1 MYRALRPKYVIP
13 VHGEERMSAHAGLA
27 TDAGLGAARV
37 TNGDAETRYLRTIC
51 DRTGTHGPARSIWFE
66 PRTFE

>member
-13 VHGEERMSAHAGLA
+13 VHGEERHMSAHAGLA

-37 TNGDAETRYLRTIC
+37 TNGDVLELDTSEPSVIGRVHTRA
-51 DRTGTHGPARSIWFE
+51 G
-66 PRTFE
+66 